1 MSSSPATSTAPSM
14 AGPWYSIYSHYYTL
28 ISSAQLKHH
37 QCVSLLTILQ
47 QIKYCITLHLVYF
60 SSGASSDP
68 NIAQE
73 SRNEVMLQ
81 HLLLLTHL
89 KFLCLEP
96 WFPIKHQA
104 FKQLREYLLLLEPY
118 IDEPEE
124 EWDAGFTFL
133 LSAEGQK
140 AQMWEVREIYRIL
153 LGLCVED
160 LIRQLQRA
168 LEAQI
173 WNLDVW
179 TQPSVGQANEEA
191 VRPAS
196 VLVQEHV
203 IVKGLR
209 EKHLEEG
216 KGRKLQKR
224 RVDAGRLV

>member
-1 MSSSPATSTAPSM
+1 M

-37 QCVSLLTILQ
+37 QCISLLTILQ
-47 QIKYCITLHLVYF
+47 QIQHCITLHFVYF

-68 NIAQE
+68 DIAPK

-81 HLLLLTHL
+81 HLLQLTHL

-118 IDEPEE
+118 IDSGEE

-133 LSAEGQK
+133 LSAEGQEI
-140 AQMWEVREIYRIL
+140 QMWEVREIYRIL
-153 LGLCVED
+153 LGPCVED
-160 LIRQLQRA
+160 LVRQLKTV
-168 LEAQI
+168 LETPV
-173 WNLDVW
+173 WDHGVW
-179 TQPSVGQANEEA
+179 TQPSVGQANEEC

-196 VLVQEHV
+196 VLVQEDV

-209 EKHLEEG
+209 ERHLEGG
-216 KGRKLQKR
+216 KGRKLQER
-224 RVDAGRLV
+224 RVDAGR